1 MRKNATEFR
10 QRFARQKNGEQVYKA
25 GLPHYEDGKD
35 AEIVTNYHDSR
46 GNEDVTPSQINKLR
60 TKYPKLRPL
69 LKTKDDP
76 FASNDDKP
84 KIHPLHAEDGLDDT
98 ISALISGGVGLI
110 PIVGSIQDAMEMAK
124 NPSWENLGFFGLS
137 TLGDILLL
145 SGIGGAPGA
154 ALKAARVA
162 AKSRKAALALRNTTH
177 VARYS
182 AKSAEIARD
191 MKNARKLAEKQLL
204 TNVLPEVEQ
213 TRQKINNITE

>member
-84 KIHPLHAEDGLDDT
+84 KIHPLHAEDGLDGT
-98 ISALISGGVGLI
+98 ISALISGGGW
-110 PIVGSIQDAMEMAK
+110 S
-124 NPSWENLGFFGLS
+124 NSY
-137 TLGDILLL
+137 
-145 SGIGGAPGA
+145 
-154 ALKAARVA
+154 
-162 AKSRKAALALRNTTH
+162 SRIYSRRNG
-177 VARYS
+177 
-182 AKSAEIARD
+182 
-191 MKNARKLAEKQLL
+191 NG
-204 TNVLPEVEQ
+204 
-213 TRQKINNITE
+213 